1 MHKLLLFFIV
11 SRISFAQVI
20 DCKINVNA
28 DLVDQTN
35 SQIFETLVQELNEF
49 VSSTKWIDIRADDYN
64 KINCTMLITI
74 QNYNNNEFK
83 ANLQIQSSRPVFGST
98 YETPLLNRKD
108 DDFDFNY
115 QEFEPL
121 NFNPNS
127 TNTSLV
133 SLISYYVYVT
143 LGIDADSFS
152 LNGGDAYFNQARKIV
167 DLSQSNSFSGWK
179 QSERRTNRYWLID
192 QLSTNPYSL
201 FRQAIYDYHLN
212 GLDVMSSKPD
222 VGKQAI
228 AKSISDLKTLSESRP
243 NSLVTQLFFDA
254 KADEIIQIFGGGPSF
269 DTTRLVDD
277 LNRVAPFFA
286 AKWSKIQ

>member
-1 MHKLLLFFIV
+1 MHKALLFFIV
-11 SRISFAQVI
+11 SRISFAQVM

-28 DLVDQTN
+28 DLVEQTN
-35 SQIFETLVQELNEF
+35 SQIFETLAQELNEF
-49 VSSTKWIDIRADDYN
+49 VSSTKWIDILAEDYN

-74 QNYNNNEFK
+74 QNYNNNEFQ

-108 DDFDFNY
+108 DDFNFNY

-167 DLSQSNSFSGWK
+167 DLSQSNRFSGWK

-243 NSLVTQLFFDA
+243 NSLVAQLFFDA

-277 LNRVAPFFA
+277 LNLVAPFFT

>member
-1 MHKLLLFFIV
+1 MHKVLLFFIV
-11 SRISFAQVI
+11 SSISFAQVM

-35 SQIFETLVQELNEF
+35 SQIFETLAQELNEF
-49 VSSTKWIDIRADDYN
+49 VSSTKWIDIRAEDYN

-74 QNYNNNEFK
+74 QNYNNNEFQ

-108 DDFDFNY
+108 DDFNFNY

-133 SLISYYVYVT
+133 SLVSYYVYVT
-143 LGIDADSFS
+143 IGIDADSFS

-167 DLSQSNSFSGWK
+167 DLSQSNRFSGWK

-243 NSLVTQLFFDA
+243 NSLVAQLFFDA

>member
-74 QNYNNNEFK
+74 QNYNNNEFQ

-108 DDFDFNY
+108 DDFNFNY

-121 NFNPNS
+121 NFNPNT

-167 DLSQSNSFSGWK
+167 DLSQSNRFSGWK

>member
-1 MHKLLLFFIV
+1 
-11 SRISFAQVI
+11 
-20 DCKINVNA
+20 
-28 DLVDQTN
+28 
-35 SQIFETLVQELNEF
+35 
-49 VSSTKWIDIRADDYN
+49 
-64 KINCTMLITI
+64 TI
-74 QNYNNNEFK
+74 QNYNNNEFQ

-143 LGIDADSFS
+143 IGIDADSFS

-167 DLSQSNSFSGWK
+167 DLSQSNRFSGWK

-222 VGKQAI
+222 VGKKAI

-277 LNRVAPFFA
+277 LNRVAPFFT

>member
-1 MHKLLLFFIV
+1 MI
-11 SRISFAQVI
+11 
-20 DCKINVNA
+20 
-28 DLVDQTN
+28 
-35 SQIFETLVQELNEF
+35 
-49 VSSTKWIDIRADDYN
+49 
-64 KINCTMLITI
+64 I
-74 QNYNNNEFK
+74 QNYNNNEFQ

-143 LGIDADSFS
+143 IGIDADSFS

-167 DLSQSNSFSGWK
+167 DLSQSNRFSGWK

-243 NSLVTQLFFDA
+243 NSLVAQLFFDA

-277 LNRVAPFFA
+277 LNLVAPFFT

>member
-35 SQIFETLVQELNEF
+35 SQIFETLAQELNEF

-74 QNYNNNEFK
+74 QNYNNNEFQ

-108 DDFDFNY
+108 DDFNFNY

-167 DLSQSNSFSGWK
+167 DLSQSNRFSGWK

-243 NSLVTQLFFDA
+243 NSLVAQLFFDA
-254 KADEIIQIFGGGPSF
+254 KADEIIKIFGGGPSF
-269 DTTRLVDD
+269 DTTRLVDN
-277 LNRVAPFFA
+277 LNRVAPFFT

>member
-1 MHKLLLFFIV
+1 MHKALLFFIV
-11 SRISFAQVI
+11 SRISSAQVM

-35 SQIFETLVQELNEF
+35 SQIFETLAQELNEF
-49 VSSTKWIDIRADDYN
+49 VSSTKWIDIRAEDYN

-74 QNYNNNEFK
+74 QNYNNNEFQ

-108 DDFDFNY
+108 DDFNFNY

-152 LNGGDAYFNQARKIV
+152 LYGGDAYFNQARKIV
-167 DLSQSNSFSGWK
+167 DLSQSNRFSGWK

-243 NSLVTQLFFDA
+243 NSLVAQLFFDA

-277 LNRVAPFFA
+277 LNRVAPFFT
-286 AKWSKIQ
+286 AKWSQIQ